1 MGFLH
6 DELAKAERRLIEA
19 ALVSTRKDAEG
30 AAVKLGIPLDDLVTR
45 ARRLGI
51 PLVVVRRKHPRKW
64 TPERRRSSIREATR
78 ALERRWILEALE
90 AHPDSVRTAAASI
103 NMAPSRFY
111 RRLEE
116 LRMSAGQDEETARRR
131 RRTESASEANSAANS
146 GATSEAKSEAKS
158 GEPGNSG
165 HRDFKAALDSLRTR
179 LVREALDA
187 TSGDVAAAAR
197 RLGVSRSTLYRM
209 QRSH

>member
-116 LRMSAGQDEETARRR
+116 LRTSAGQDAETARRR
-131 RRTESASEANSAANS
+131 RRTESASEAESEANS
-146 GATSEAKSEAKS
+146 GATSEAKS

-179 LVREALDA
+179 LVREALEA
-187 TSGDVAAAAR
+187 TSGDVAAAAK